1 MTLILVLAFVLI
13 LVVTI
18 YLVMS
23 RNNTSNPLINRIKS
37 ILGIAIIH
45 PENRLKG
52 SINDS
57 AISSVNY
64 QSVGGKPVVNI
75 IRNKEI

>member
-1 MTLILVLAFVLI
+1 MELNSNNILLFVLILFALI

-37 ILGIAIIH
+37 ILGIATVH
-45 PENRLKG
+45 PAEK
-52 SINDS
+52 I
-57 AISSVNY
+57 
-64 QSVGGKPVVNI
+64 
-75 IRNKEI
+75 